1 MQSTEILPYS
11 RIGRKENNEKIQK
24 DNIKFAINSI
34 IFALIG
40 FVIGRAQIMDNLLPF
55 GVAYFASLIMLRRKY
70 FISGIGIYLGTLTL
84 SGVNSTKYLFVFI
97 LILLFESL
105 FKVKSKNIFKVSL
118 ITFLC
123 LLTVD
128 IIYSKAYGFLL
139 FDIMTAIYES
149 IIAMLMIFIF
159 NQAISLLSS
168 SNRKVISNEELISLC
183 ILLGILI
190 LGLNNI
196 KVWRFTLNSTVGILI
211 ILMSSYIGGVGTG
224 ASVGTTIGLIG
235 SLSLINTPTSVGLY
249 GFAGLLSGSMK
260 KLSRIGIVLG
270 FLVAA
275 AIMTFYVNAYSNML
289 INPYDL
295 ALSSALFL
303 AVPKKHLDKLLFI
316 VKGNKD
322 LSQRNYN
329 VKLKEV
335 VTDKL
340 KEYSEVF
347 DELGKSF
354 KKANEKILD
363 HKDISYLFEEIANK
377 TCTDCAM
384 YKTCWDKDFYFT
396 YKSMFDL
403 VESLEGSG
411 NVENNKLYKRCIRF
425 PELLNCTKHNL
436 QLYKINMQWR
446 ERLKDAKNIIS
457 NQLKGIST
465 VISNM
470 ADDISMNITF
480 KDELEQYL
488 MVELDKRGI
497 SVDDV
502 IVYDS
507 GDGNVVIKIYKKACY
522 AAKECER
529 KVIPAVSEIMGEKYE
544 RKNTLCSINN
554 KGRCGLTLTKAES
567 YQVSTGISKVSK
579 SANKISGDTYSF
591 MELEGG
597 KYMAALS
604 DGMGFGYRA
613 ASESSTTISLL
624 ERFIEA
630 GFDKGLVV
638 QTLNSILAL
647 RSAEEM
653 FSTVD
658 ISFIDLFTGDAEF
671 IKIGASATF
680 IKSGRDIDV
689 IESSSLPIGILEDV
703 DADIH
708 DRKLKDG
715 DFVILATDGVLDCFG
730 DDKENNMSRFLKDLD
745 MRNPQDMAE
754 VIMKKCLDLCGNAPK
769 DDMTVLVIKIWKRHV

>member
-1 MQSTEILPYS
+1 MQNTDILPYS
-11 RIGRKENNEKIQK
+11 RIAKKENNTKTQNG
-24 DNIKFAINSI
+24 NIRFIINAI
-34 IFALIG
+34 IFTLIG
-40 FVIGRAQIMDNLLPF
+40 FIIGRAQILENLLPF
-55 GVAYFASLIMLRRKY
+55 GVAYFAVLIMFRRKY
-70 FISGIGIYLGTLTL
+70 FIAGIGIYLGTLTL
-84 SGVNSTKYLFVFI
+84 TNVNSTKYLFVFI
-97 LILLFESL
+97 LILFLETL
-105 FKVKSKNIFKVSL
+105 FKVKSKNIFKVSI
-118 ITFLC
+118 ITFLS
-123 LLTVD
+123 LFTIG

-139 FDIMTAIYES
+139 FDIMTTFYES
-149 IIAMLMIFIF
+149 IVAMLMVFIF
-159 NQAISLLSS
+159 NQAISLLNRT
-168 SNRKVISNEELISLC
+168 NRKVISNEEIISLC
-183 ILLGILI
+183 ILIGLII

-196 KVWRFTLNSTVGILI
+196 MLWKFTLNSAVGILV
-211 ILMSSYIGGVGTG
+211 ILLSSYIGGVGTG
-224 ASVGTTIGLIG
+224 TSVGTTIGLLG
-235 SLSLINTPTSVGLY
+235 SLSLLQTPTSVGLY

-260 KLSRIGIVLG
+260 KLNRLGIVLG
-270 FLVAA
+270 FLVAT
-275 AIMTFYVNAYSNML
+275 AIMTFYINASTKLL

-295 ALSSALFL
+295 ALASALFL
-303 AVPKKHLDKLLFI
+303 AVPKKYLDKLLFI

-322 LSQRNYN
+322 LSERNYS

-354 KKANEKILD
+354 KKANERILD

-396 YKSMFDL
+396 YKSMFEM
-403 VESLEGSG
+403 VENLEGSG
-411 NVENNKLYKRCIRF
+411 SIENNKLYKKCIKF
-425 PELLNCTKHNL
+425 PELFNCTKHNL

-446 ERLKDAKNIIS
+446 ERLKDAKNIVS

-465 VISNM
+465 AISNM

-480 KDELEQYL
+480 KDELEQHI

-497 SVDDV
+497 PVEDV
-502 IVYDS
+502 IVYDT

-544 RKNTLCSINN
+544 RKNTLCSINA
-554 KGRCGLTLTKAES
+554 KGRCTLTLTRAES
-567 YQVSTGISKVSK
+567 YQVSTGISKVNK
-579 SANKISGDTYSF
+579 NTNKISGDTYSF

-630 GFDKGLVV
+630 GFDKGLIV

-658 ISFIDLFTGDAEF
+658 ISFIDLFSGDAEF

-680 IKSGRDIDV
+680 IKSGKDVDV

-703 DADIH
+703 DADVH
-708 DRKLKDG
+708 ERKLKDG
-715 DFVILATDGVLDCFG
+715 DFVILATDGVLDSFEG
-730 DDKENNMSRFLKDLD
+730 DKEANFSRFLKDLD
-745 MRNPQDMAE
+745 IRNPQDMAE
-754 VIMKKCLDLCGNAPK
+754 TIMKKCLELCNNIPK
-769 DDMTVLVIKIWKRHV
+769 DDMTVLVTKIWKRHI